1 MKFNPEV
8 SLATAAR
15 KLAAADEVA
24 YVQYNNR
31 IVENYDREESIPYDQ
46 VRSGN
51 YIPAG
56 YAY

>member
-1 MKFNPEV
+1 M
-8 SLATAAR
+8 ATAAR

-51 YIPAG
+51 YILRIRVLM
-56 YAY
+56 